1 MKLRIIRK
9 FSDAA
14 SARVSSLSRKTSP
27 RVPSRYRAFSI
38 KIHGIIMRRS
48 IVNTG
53 RIPPIP
59 LAPRPSRPS
68 PLGADGPNP
77 TSLHPKSIAAAT
89 GRLSLTRRCFLF
101 DASARYS
108 APPNA
113 IKSRE
118 NIIGMEKGEEKR
130 RGRDHRREN
139 VTTI

>member
-1 MKLRIIRK
+1 MPLRGGRVKLRIIRK

-59 LAPRPSRPS
+59 LALRPSRPS
-68 PLGADGPNP
+68 P
-77 TSLHPKSIAAAT
+77 
-89 GRLSLTRRCFLF
+89 
-101 DASARYS
+101 
-108 APPNA
+108 
-113 IKSRE
+113 
-118 NIIGMEKGEEKR
+118 R
-130 RGRDHRREN
+130 RGRSKSDVLAFKVDRSCDRAAVINAPLLPFRRERTVFRPSERDQIARKYN
-139 VTTI
+139 RDGERGKKERKRP